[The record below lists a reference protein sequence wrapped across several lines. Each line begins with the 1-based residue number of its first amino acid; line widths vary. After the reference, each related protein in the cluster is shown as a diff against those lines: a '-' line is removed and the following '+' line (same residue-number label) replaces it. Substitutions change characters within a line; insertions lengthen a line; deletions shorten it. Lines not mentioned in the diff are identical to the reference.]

1 MNRLILI
8 AALALAGCGPR
19 VITKTE
25 IKTVQVPVRVACP
38 DKAVFD
44 EVTAFLPVPLRTQ
57 PMPATA
63 DERVAKS
70 QAQLGKYEAEGGWA
84 DRAMSALRRCQEGVA
99 TTP

>member
-8 AALALAGCGPR
+8 AALALGACTPR

-25 IKTVQVPVRVACP
+25 IKTVQVKVPVACP
-38 DKAVFD
+38 DRSVFD
-44 EVTAFLPVPLRTQ
+44 EIVSGLPIPLRTQ

-84 DRAMSALRRCQEGVA
+84 DRVMATMRRCQEGVA
-99 TTP
+99 AQP